1 MGNPL
6 LIYTPVPLAS
16 LVCDILKA
24 CKYLLFGKDYLEY
37 LASWLGGVLVT
48 EPGTL
53 PPALSPQPPA
63 PPPSGSRKMVPRK
76 PTSPGGASFLKT
88 MEEVVVDGQGTCL
101 LRGAR
106 WTSPA
111 ATAMLVPGPPS
122 SDAGPHQEVGCLNPP
137 PRFSYPLP
145 SPWAHRLLSPESLVL
160 ACRRR
165 HLWFWILLSG

>member
-53 PPALSPQPPA
+53 PPALCPLPPA
-63 PPPSGSRKMVPRK
+63 PSPPREFQVETPSTVSSVAAASCSETPAVA
-76 PTSPGGASFLKT
+76 PGAFLG
-88 MEEVVVDGQGTCL
+88 VYL
-101 LRGAR
+101 
-106 WTSPA
+106 PA
-111 ATAMLVPGPPS
+111 AAAAWNQGERQPGFS
-122 SDAGPHQEVGCLNPP
+122 SRISIGICFEG
-137 PRFSYPLP
+137 F
-145 SPWAHRLLSPESLVL
+145 
-160 ACRRR
+160 
-165 HLWFWILLSG
+165 